1 MPTCYGAM
9 TQAPFRSQRC
19 GKPLS
24 QLPARLQKRT
34 RQTGSRRPLTSQ
46 APPRP
51 SDSRAHGSPYPSPS
65 NSAQSTSLLVCR
77 PHCLHLVLELT
88 SLSPIAPETIEGLSK
103 AEPDHDVVLRLH
115 ENGTTQD
122 TPNVPPSKRR
132 KAASPRSPEKKSI
145 SSSGRTTRSSV
156 DTSAAATTASPRV
169 SVGRQLRS
177 RTKSPVPAT
186 RSTPSRAVKSKIMT
200 PPAEKD
206 DPLATAADA
215 GSEPPNVNPDADIAE
230 SKALVDK
237 VKAEHNAAPGSK
249 TATPATTPAK
259 SLPKRGAAA
268 KRAREEAEETLPNG
282 KPVIKMDL
290 DAEPAD
296 PNVDR
301 EIASNRR
308 IVKWRQSLPSLPT
321 LSQLE
326 PKQKSAA
333 WGTLAFAL
341 AIGAT

>member
-1 MPTCYGAM
+1 MP
-9 TQAPFRSQRC
+9 
-19 GKPLS
+19 
-24 QLPARLQKRT
+24 
-34 RQTGSRRPLTSQ
+34 
-46 APPRP
+46 
-51 SDSRAHGSPYPSPS
+51 
-65 NSAQSTSLLVCR
+65 
-77 PHCLHLVLELT
+77 
-88 SLSPIAPETIEGLSK
+88 
-103 AEPDHDVVLRLH
+103 
-115 ENGTTQD
+115 D

-132 KAASPRSPEKKSI
+132 KAASPKSPEKKPM
-145 SSSGRTTRSSV
+145 SSSGRTTRSSGDPGV
-156 DTSAAATTASPRV
+156 ATASPRV

-177 RTKSPVPAT
+177 NTKSPAPAA

-206 DPLATAADA
+206 DPLVAAAAD
-215 GSEPPNVNPDADIAE
+215 SESQLTSVNPDTDIAE

-237 VKAEHNAAPGSK
+237 VKAEHNTPGLK
-249 TATPATTPAK
+249 TATPAK
-259 SLPKRGAAA
+259 LLPKRGAAA
-268 KRAREEAEETLPNG
+268 KRAREEAEDILPNG
-282 KPVIKMDL
+282 KTLIKMDL

-321 LSQLE
+321 LPRLE
-326 PKQKSAA
+326 PEQKSAA